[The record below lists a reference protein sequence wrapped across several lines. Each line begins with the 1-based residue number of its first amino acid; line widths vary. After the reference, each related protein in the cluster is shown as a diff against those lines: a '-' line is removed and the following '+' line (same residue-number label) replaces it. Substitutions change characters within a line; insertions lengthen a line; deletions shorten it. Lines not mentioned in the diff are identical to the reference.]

1 MRASFLISR
10 KQPWMGQ
17 LLLMARNKALTLL
30 LKLYRRTPIF
40 RPRHLPGR
48 NRTQS
53 VGLAR
58 DNTIMTS
65 AKNTNPSCRISHL
78 TMFGGLV
85 HLDVLSEDDYVYEVS
100 DMEIGADGEILLDMD
115 SRRRQGNF
123 ELALMAGGQLDVD
136 SEEDE
141 EFHECDCEGYVR
153 CVEYGECEGG
163 SDLVRTGGRM
173 ESLKKSQLPSAPPG
187 SFTKRGN
194 LPI

>member
-53 VGLAR
+53 GGPAR
-58 DNTIMTS
+58 DSTIRPS
-65 AKNTNPSCRISHL
+65 AKNTNLSCRLSQL
-78 TMFGGLV
+78 TMLGSLER
-85 HLDVLSEDDYVYEVS
+85 LDELREDDYLNEDS
-100 DMEIGADGEILLDMD
+100 DVEFGADGEILLDMH
-115 SRRRQGNF
+115 SRRGQGNF

-136 SEEDE
+136 SEEDGE
-141 EFHECDCEGYVR
+141 YDEWDCEGYVR
-153 CVEYGECEGG
+153 YVEYGQCEGG
-163 SDLVRTGGRM
+163 SDL
-173 ESLKKSQLPSAPPG
+173 
-187 SFTKRGN
+187 
-194 LPI
+194 I

>member
-48 NRTQS
+48 NTTQS
-53 VGLAR
+53 AGPGR
-58 DNTIMTS
+58 DATIRTS
-65 AKNTNPSCRISHL
+65 AKNTNLSCSISHL
-78 TMFGGLV
+78 TMCGGLV
-85 HLDVLSEDDYVYEVS
+85 HLDVLSEDDYLYEDS
-100 DMEIGADGEILLDMD
+100 DVEIGSDGEIFLDMH

-141 EFHECDCEGYVR
+141 EFDECDCEGYVR
-153 CVEYGECEGG
+153 YVEYVECKGG
-163 SDLVRTGGRM
+163 SDLVRTDGRM
-173 ESLKKSQLPSAPPG
+173 ESLGRSQLPSAPPG
-187 SFTKRGN
+187 SFTKRAN